1 MSTQRVTLA
10 QADGHL
16 AELIAAVERGD
27 EVIIESAH
35 KTQVKLVTV
44 PSARA
49 SRVLGA
55 YRGKLRMA
63 ADFDAP
69 LPEEFWLSGRP

>member
-27 EVIIESAH
+27 EVIIESTH
-35 KTQVKLVTV
+35 KTQVKLVAI
-44 PSARA
+44 PSPR
-49 SRVLGA
+49 STRLLGA
-55 YRGKLRMA
+55 YHGKLRMA

-69 LPEEFWLSGRP
+69 LPDSFWLSGRL